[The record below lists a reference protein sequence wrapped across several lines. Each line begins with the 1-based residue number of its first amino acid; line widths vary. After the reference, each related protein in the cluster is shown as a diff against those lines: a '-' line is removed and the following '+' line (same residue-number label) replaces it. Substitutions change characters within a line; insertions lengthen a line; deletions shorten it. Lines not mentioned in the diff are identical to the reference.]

1 MMKTKVARNES
12 VSKDRSKIIELD
24 AKGQSVGRLA
34 SEIASYLQDKHL
46 SGYAPN
52 KEGETIVE
60 VKNIQNIDFTGKKWA
75 EKKYYSH
82 SGYLGNMKEETAL
95 EVFKKNPEEILRRAV
110 LGMLPKN
117 RLRKPRIKRL
127 KFS

>member
-1 MMKTKVARNES
+1 MIKTKIRKTKS
-12 VSKDRSKIIELD
+12 VSEDRTNVIELD

-46 SGYAPN
+46 PDYAPN
-52 KEGETIVE
+52 KEGETVVE
-60 VKNIQNIDFTGKKWA
+60 IKNIQDINFTGKKWT

-82 SGYLGNMKEETAL
+82 SGYLGNMKEEIAL
-95 EVFKKNPEEILRRAV
+95 KVFKKNPEEILRLAV